1 MKKLLKAVAFIGI
14 IFAIAYVLGG
24 CRVHKNISSEQ
35 TKFDSSYI
43 MQLQEQI
50 HNLTLE
56 NEHLQHTINE
66 MEYTDVVF
74 DNNCDSILRNA
85 LLKAGCNVDS
95 INAVLALYKSKIKVY
110 ADGAV
115 EYDGAIKSFNRAK
128 SKWEEKIKD
137 MQRVND
143 SLVNVKQVVD
153 VRVEKQTEW
162 KERVVKRGISGLMWT
177 IFVLLI
183 IAAFIVGFWLCWKY
197 KDNIQEQLDAEEKYS

>member
-1 MKKLLKAVAFIGI
+1 MRKILKAAAFIGI

-24 CRVHKNISSEQ
+24 CSVHKDISTGE

-43 MQLQEQI
+43 QQLQQQI
-50 HNLTLE
+50 HTLTLE

-74 DNNCDSILRNA
+74 DNDCDSILRNA

-128 SKWEEKIKD
+128 SKWEEKIQIL
-137 MQRVND
+137 QRLND
-143 SLVNVKQVVD
+143 SLAIVKQVVD

-162 KERVVKRGISGLMWT
+162 KEKVVKRGISGLMWT
-177 IFVLLI
+177 FFVLLI
-183 IAAFIVGFWLCWKY
+183 IAAFLLGFWLCWKY
-197 KDNIQEQLDAEEKYS
+197 KDDIQEQLDNEEKYS

>member
-1 MKKLLKAVAFIGI
+1 MKKILKAAAFFAI

-24 CRVHKNISSEQ
+24 CSSQKNVNKGKASV
-35 TKFDSSYI
+35 DSSYI
-43 MQLQEQI
+43 MQLQQQI

-74 DNNCDSILRNA
+74 DNDCDSILRNA

-115 EYDGAIKSFNRAK
+115 EYDGAIKSFSRTK
-128 SKWEEKIKD
+128 SKLEETIKTL
-137 MQRVND
+137 QRVND
-143 SLVNVKQVVD
+143 SLATVKSKVEVK
-153 VRVEKQTEW
+153 VEKQTEW
-162 KERVVKRGISGLMWT
+162 KEKVVKRGLGGLFWT
-177 IFVLLI
+177 IFVLII
-183 IAAFIVGFWLCWKY
+183 IAAFLLGFWLCWKY
-197 KDNIQEQLDAEEKYS
+197 KDDIQEQLDAENNS

>member
-1 MKKLLKAVAFIGI
+1 MKKILRAAAYIGI

-24 CRVHKNISSEQ
+24 CTSQKNVNKGKEAI
-35 TKFDSSYI
+35 DSSYI
-43 MQLQEQI
+43 MQLQQQI
-50 HNLTLE
+50 HTLTLE

-115 EYDGAIKSFNRAK
+115 EYDGAIKSFSRTK
-128 SKWEEKIKD
+128 SKLEETIKTL
-137 MQRVND
+137 QRVND
-143 SLVNVKQVVD
+143 SLVTVKQKVD

-162 KERVVKRGISGLMWT
+162 KEKVVKRGISGLMWT
-177 IFVLLI
+177 LFVLFI
-183 IAAFIVGFWLCWKY
+183 IAAFILGFWLCWKY
-197 KDNIQEQLDAEEKYS
+197 KDAIQEQLDAENT

>member
-1 MKKLLKAVAFIGI
+1 MRKILKAAAFVAI

-24 CRVHKNISSEQ
+24 CTSQKNVSKGKESI
-35 TKFDSSYI
+35 DSTYI
-43 MQLQEQI
+43 MQLQQQI
-50 HNLTLE
+50 HTLTLE

-74 DNNCDSILRNA
+74 DNDCDSVLRNA

-115 EYDGAIKSFNRAK
+115 EYDGAIKSFSRTK
-128 SKWEEKIKD
+128 SKLEETIKTL
-137 MQRVND
+137 QRVND
-143 SLVNVKQVVD
+143 SLVTVKQKVD

-162 KERVVKRGISGLMWT
+162 KEKVVKRGLGGLFWT
-177 IFVLLI
+177 IFVLII
-183 IAAFIVGFWLCWKY
+183 IAAFLLGFWLCWKY
-197 KDNIQEQLDAEEKYS
+197 KDDIQEQLDAEENNS